1 VEFRASCRLADAA
14 NKVRTLEFSD
24 TIPKRF
30 ALAAAAVACRVR
42 NTDPFG
48 RLTVELLTGEQVI
61 AADSTR
67 QPFNWVAVQSAGPW
81 GSASA
86 SHGQQRSLTVG
97 PRPPEQRPP
106 SAPAPSMRHGD

>member
-1 VEFRASCRLADAA
+1 VEFRATCRLAGAA
-14 NKVRTLEFSD
+14 DKVRTLEFSG

-48 RLTVELLTGEQVI
+48 RLSVALLTGELVI
-61 AADSTR
+61 AADTTR

-81 GSASA
+81 GSAA
-86 SHGQQRSLTVG
+86 ATRG
-97 PRPPEQRPP
+97 RPLPFKIGPP
-106 SAPAPSMRHGD
+106 SGGAPVPTVPPLRQGD